1 MRLRRRRRVCGRR
14 IFCFA
19 YAPGSCRSGSV
30 PGEGAGGSNP
40 DIPGIRVC
48 FINAGLIIK
57 INWDKGRCARW
68 WVYIRLIKA
77 AGPGT
82 DFVQ

>member
-1 MRLRRRRRVCGRR
+1 MPFSEFVVCFGEEEFSVLLTLREVVATPGGR
-14 IFCFA
+14 
-19 YAPGSCRSGSV
+19 
-30 PGEGAGGSNP
+30 EGNGSNP

-57 INWDKGRCARW
+57 INWDKGRYPRW

-77 AGPGT
+77 AGPGREST
-82 DFVQ
+82 Q